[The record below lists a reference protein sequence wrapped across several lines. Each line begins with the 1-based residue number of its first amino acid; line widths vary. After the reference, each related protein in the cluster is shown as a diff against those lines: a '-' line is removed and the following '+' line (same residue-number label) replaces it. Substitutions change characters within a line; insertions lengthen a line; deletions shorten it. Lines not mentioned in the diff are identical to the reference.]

1 LRNRVPAQADRTDVF
16 HTKSAELEQFVPA
29 PLTATRKS
37 NPMNKIV
44 ARIGAAALSIAAA
57 SAAHATPARNVVL
70 VHGAFTDQTSWNKVA
85 QLLRKK
91 GYHVTLVANPLTSLE
106 DDVAAT
112 RKAIAAQNG
121 PTVLV
126 GHSWGGVVIGEAG
139 NDPKV
144 SALVYVAAYAPD
156 RGESLQDLSKGAPES
171 PGQKT
176 LRPDA
181 RGYLSIDTAA
191 LPTVFAGDLSASEAK
206 ALVAHQLPLNSAVF
220 QTQATIAAWHD
231 KPTFY
236 AISAKDQMIPPEA
249 EAMFAKRMNA
259 QTVKLPSSH
268 ASPVSHPAGVA
279 ALIERAAR

>member
-1 LRNRVPAQADRTDVF
+1 
-16 HTKSAELEQFVPA
+16 
-29 PLTATRKS
+29 
-37 NPMNKIV
+37 MNKII
-44 ARIGAAALSIAAA
+44 ATIGAAALSLAG
-57 SAAHATPARNVVL
+57 AAHAAPARNVVL

-85 QLLRKK
+85 KLLRRK

-112 RKAIAAQNG
+112 RKALAAQNG
-121 PTVLV
+121 PIVLV

-156 RGESLQDLSKGAPES
+156 RGESLKKLSEGAAPT

-176 LRPDA
+176 LRTDA
-181 RGYLSIDTAA
+181 RGYLSIDPAA
-191 LPTVFAGDLSASEAK
+191 LPTVFAGDLPSSEGR

-220 QTQATIAAWHD
+220 GTEATVAAWHD

-259 QTVKLPSSH
+259 RTVTLQSSH
-268 ASPVSHPAGVA
+268 ASPLSHPAEVA
-279 ALIERAAR
+279 ALIERAAQ

>member
-1 LRNRVPAQADRTDVF
+1 
-16 HTKSAELEQFVPA
+16 
-29 PLTATRKS
+29 
-37 NPMNKIV
+37 MNTI
-44 ARIGAAALSIAAA
+44 AAALSAAA
-57 SAAHATPARNVVL
+57 LSLAAAGTAKAAPARNVVL

-85 QLLRKK
+85 KLLRAR
-91 GYHVTLVANPLTSLE
+91 GFHVTEVANPTTSL
-106 DDVAAT
+106 DADVAAT
-112 RKAIAAQNG
+112 RAALAEQKG

-156 RGESLQDLSKGAPES
+156 HGESLKSLSEGAPPS
-171 PGQKT
+171 PGQKA

-181 RGYLSIDTAA
+181 RGYLSLDPAA
-191 LPTVFAGDLSASEAK
+191 FPTLFAGDVPAAEAK
-206 ALVAHQLPLNSAVF
+206 ALVAHQIPLNSAVF
-220 QTQATIAAWHD
+220 GTEATVAAWHD

-236 AISAKDQMIPPEA
+236 AISANDQMIPPEA

-259 QTVKLPSSH
+259 ETVTLQSSH
-268 ASPVSHPAGVA
+268 ASPVSHPAEVA

>member
-1 LRNRVPAQADRTDVF
+1 
-16 HTKSAELEQFVPA
+16 
-29 PLTATRKS
+29 
-37 NPMNKIV
+37 MNKLLV
-44 ARIGAAALSIAAA
+44 KLGLAALSFAAVD
-57 SAAHATPARNVVL
+57 AAHAAPARNVVL
-70 VHGAFTDQTSWNKVA
+70 VHGAFTDKTSWDKVA
-85 QLLRKK
+85 QLLRRA

-106 DDVAAT
+106 DDVVAT

-156 RGESLQDLSKGAPES
+156 RGESLKALSEGAPPT
-171 PGQKT
+171 PGEET
-176 LRPDA
+176 LQPDA
-181 RGYLSIDTAA
+181 RGYLSVDPAA
-191 LPTVFAGDLSASEAK
+191 LPRVFAGDLPASEGR
-206 ALVAHQLPLNSAVF
+206 ALVAHQLPLNGAVF
-220 QTQATIAAWHD
+220 GTQAVVAAWHD

-236 AISAKDQMIPPEA
+236 AISAKDQMIPPAA

-259 QTVKLPSSH
+259 ETVTLPSSH
-268 ASPVSHPAGVA
+268 ASPVSHPAEVA